1 MGLDGRSARV
11 RSSRPMT
18 VAVHIS
24 PQHMS
29 KEDYRRLIA
38 ELEASGVHEPE
49 GRLSHI
55 AYGEDEVRM
64 FETWESAEHFGA
76 HRDDLFAA
84 LESVGLDAGSVEVH
98 AVHAERPD

>member
-1 MGLDGRSARV
+1 M
-11 RSSRPMT
+11 P

-29 KEDYRRLIA
+29 KEHGRRLIA
-38 ELEASGVHEPE
+38 ELEASGVREPE

-55 AYGEDEVRM
+55 AYGDDEVRM

-76 HRDDLFAA
+76 HRDDLYAT
-84 LESVGLDAGSVEVH
+84 LQSVGLDAGCVEVH